1 MIRRIYQII
10 LKKFA
15 KKCFFGD
22 KKGDF
27 TIKKAN
33 FPKNTLVYWN
43 QVTISTLKAEDY
55 AVYIN
60 YVILGQLILA
70 NNFPDLDNYRLKEN
84 EVILYVSLY
93 SI

>member
-1 MIRRIYQII
+1 MGIKASKFRWCYLLIRRIHQII

-15 KKCFFGD
+15 KKCFFGG

-55 AVYIN
+55 AVYILQMIRKKS
-60 YVILGQLILA
+60 YQAHFVRTEKIFI
-70 NNFPDLDNYRLKEN
+70 
-84 EVILYVSLY
+84 
-93 SI
+93 

>member
-1 MIRRIYQII
+1 MIRRIHQII